1 MTNLPRGIRNNNP
14 LNLRRSSNKWLGK
27 SANPTDP
34 AFEQFATMTLGVRA
48 GILNLL
54 NHIRAANRA
63 LTVPTLAWEIT
74 KWAPSSENNTAAYVE
89 AVCKLS
95 LLRPET
101 ILRVDDRDTITR
113 LVRAMIYVEN
123 GRHIDFDIIQRA
135 YTLASQ
141 S

>member
-14 LNLRRSSNKWLGK
+14 LNLRRSSTKWLGK

-48 GILNLL
+48 GILNML
-54 NHIRAANRA
+54 NHIRASNRA
-63 LTVPTLAWEIT
+63 LTVPTLAWEVS
-74 KWAPSSENNTAAYVE
+74 KWAPASENNTAAYIE
-89 AVCKLS
+89 TVCKLS

-123 GRHIDFDIIQRA
+123 GQHLDFDIIQRA

>member
-14 LNLRRSSNKWLGK
+14 LNLRRSSTKWLGK

-48 GILNLL
+48 GILNML
-54 NHIRAANRA
+54 NHIRASNRA
-63 LTVPTLAWEIT
+63 LTVPTLAWEVS
-74 KWAPSSENNTAAYVE
+74 KWAPASENNTAAYIE
-89 AVCKLS
+89 TVCKLS

-123 GRHIDFDIIQRA
+123 GQHIDFDIIQRA